1 MSDNLGT
8 LYVVATPIGNLADIS
23 ERAINILS
31 SVDLCAVEDT
41 RVTSRLLA
49 HKSLKTK
56 LISYHDHSTEK
67 KIGDLIKLILSG
79 LDIAV
84 VSDAGTPSISDP
96 GYSLVKRALDNGIK
110 VVPIPGASAVTSIIS
125 VAGIPSEKFIFQG
138 FPPRKVKKRIL
149 LLQELRNEAKASIF
163 FESGMRI
170 KGLLEDINTLDP
182 KRRLV
187 LGREITKL
195 HEVIYR
201 GTSNEVL
208 KCLERD
214 NFGKKGEFVLLIEG
228 SNLLEKK
235 SSKLTKDELRILEV
249 LLNKLSKKE
258 VLSIAPDLFNIKK
271 NDLYKLILERYSK

>member
-1 MSDNLGT
+1 MQG
-8 LYVVATPIGNLADIS
+8 
-23 ERAINILS
+23 
-31 SVDLCAVEDT
+31 
-41 RVTSRLLA
+41 
-49 HKSLKTK
+49 LKTK

-67 KIGDLIKLILSG
+67 KIGNLIELILSG

-138 FPPRKVKKRIL
+138 FPPRKGKKRIL
-149 LLQELRNEAKASIF
+149 LLQELRNETKASIF

>member
-67 KIGDLIKLILSG
+67 KIGDLIELILSG

-138 FPPRKVKKRIL
+138 FPPRKGRKRIL
-149 LLQELRNEAKASIF
+149 LLQELRNETKASIF

>member
-67 KIGDLIKLILSG
+67 KIGNLIELILSG
-79 LDIAV
+79 LDIAL

-96 GYSLVKRALDNGIK
+96 GYSLVRRALDNGVK

-138 FPPRKVKKRIL
+138 FPPRKGRKRIL
-149 LLQELRNEAKASIF
+149 LLQELRNETKASIF

-258 VLSIAPDLFNIKK
+258 VLNIAPDLFNIKK

>member
-138 FPPRKVKKRIL
+138 FPPRKGRKRIL
-149 LLQELRNEAKASIF
+149 LLQELRNETKASIF

>member
-67 KIGDLIKLILSG
+67 KIGNLIELILSG

-138 FPPRKVKKRIL
+138 FPPRKGRKRIL
-149 LLQELRNEAKASIF
+149 LLQELRDETKASIF

-258 VLSIAPDLFNIKK
+258 VLSIAPDLFKIKK

>member
-67 KIGDLIKLILSG
+67 KIGDLIELILSG

-138 FPPRKVKKRIL
+138 FPPRKGKKRIL

-170 KGLLEDINTLDP
+170 KGLLEDVNTLDP

>member
-23 ERAINILS
+23 ERAIKILS
-31 SVDLCAVEDT
+31 SVDLCAAEDT

-67 KIGDLIKLILSG
+67 NIGDLINLILSV

-125 VAGIPSEKFIFQG
+125 VAGIPSEKVIFQG
-138 FPPRKVKKRIL
+138 FPPRKGRKRIL
-149 LLQELRNEAKASIF
+149 LLQELRNETKASIF

-271 NDLYKLILERYSK
+271 NDLYKLILERYIK

>member
-67 KIGDLIKLILSG
+67 KIGDLIELILSG

-138 FPPRKVKKRIL
+138 FPPRKGRKRIL

-170 KGLLEDINTLDP
+170 KDLLEDINTLDP

>member
-41 RVTSRLLA
+41 RVTSKLLA
-49 HKSLKTK
+49 HKSIKTK

-125 VAGIPSEKFIFQG
+125 IAGIPSEKFIFQG
-138 FPPRKVKKRIL
+138 FPPRKGRKRIL
-149 LLQELRNEAKASIF
+149 LLQELRNETKASIF

-208 KCLERD
+208 KCLEKD
-214 NFGKKGEFVLLIEG
+214 NFGKKGEFVLLMEG

>member
-67 KIGDLIKLILSG
+67 KIGDLIELILSG

-138 FPPRKVKKRIL
+138 FPPRKGKKRIL

-271 NDLYKLILERYSK
+271 NDLYQLILERYSK

>member
-67 KIGDLIKLILSG
+67 KIGDLIELILSG

-138 FPPRKVKKRIL
+138 FPPRKGRKRIL

>member
-67 KIGDLIKLILSG
+67 KIGNLIELILSG

-138 FPPRKVKKRIL
+138 FPPRKGRKRIL
-149 LLQELRNEAKASIF
+149 LLQELRNETKASIF

-258 VLSIAPDLFNIKK
+258 VLSIAPDLFKIKK

>member
-138 FPPRKVKKRIL
+138 FPPRKGRKRIL
-149 LLQELRNEAKASIF
+149 LLQELRNETKASIF

-258 VLSIAPDLFNIKK
+258 VLSIAPDLFKIKK

>member
-67 KIGDLIKLILSG
+67 KIGDLIELILSG

-138 FPPRKVKKRIL
+138 FPPRKGKKRIL
-149 LLQELRNEAKASIF
+149 LLQELRNETKASIF

-271 NDLYKLILERYSK
+271 NDLYQLILERYSK

>member
-67 KIGDLIKLILSG
+67 KIGNLIELILSG
-79 LDIAV
+79 LDIAL

-96 GYSLVKRALDNGIK
+96 GYSLVRRALDNGVK

-138 FPPRKVKKRIL
+138 FPPRKGRKRIL
-149 LLQELRNEAKASIF
+149 LLQELRDETKASIF

-182 KRRLV
+182 ERRLV

-258 VLSIAPDLFNIKK
+258 VLNIAPDLFNIKK
-271 NDLYKLILERYSK
+271 NDLYKLILERYGK

>member
-67 KIGDLIKLILSG
+67 KIGNLIELILSG

-138 FPPRKVKKRIL
+138 FPPRKGKKRIL
-149 LLQELRNEAKASIF
+149 LLQELSNEAKASIF

-258 VLSIAPDLFNIKK
+258 VLNIAPDLFNIKK

>member
-23 ERAINILS
+23 ERAVNILS

-67 KIGDLIKLILSG
+67 KIGNLIELILSG
-79 LDIAV
+79 LDIAL

-96 GYSLVKRALDNGIK
+96 GYSLVRRALDNGVK

-138 FPPRKVKKRIL
+138 FPPRKGRKRIL
-149 LLQELRNEAKASIF
+149 LLQELRNETKASIF

-258 VLSIAPDLFNIKK
+258 VLNIAPDLFNIKK

>member
-67 KIGDLIKLILSG
+67 KIGNLIELILSG
-79 LDIAV
+79 LDIAL

-96 GYSLVKRALDNGIK
+96 GYSLVRRALDNGVK

-138 FPPRKVKKRIL
+138 FPPRKGRKRIL
-149 LLQELRNEAKASIF
+149 LLQELRDETKASIF

-182 KRRLV
+182 ERRLV

-258 VLSIAPDLFNIKK
+258 VLNIAPDLFNIKK

>member
-67 KIGDLIKLILSG
+67 KIGNLIELILSG

-138 FPPRKVKKRIL
+138 FPPRKGRKRIL
-149 LLQELRNEAKASIF
+149 LLQELRNETKASIF

-258 VLSIAPDLFNIKK
+258 VLNIAPDLFNIKK

>member
-67 KIGDLIKLILSG
+67 KIGDLIELILSG

-138 FPPRKVKKRIL
+138 FPPRKGKKRIL

>member
-67 KIGDLIKLILSG
+67 KIGDLIELILSG

-138 FPPRKVKKRIL
+138 FPPRKGRKRIL

-271 NDLYKLILERYSK
+271 NDLYKLILERYIK

>member
-49 HKSLKTK
+49 HKSIKTK

-67 KIGDLIKLILSG
+67 KIGNLIELILSG
-79 LDIAV
+79 LDIAL

-96 GYSLVKRALDNGIK
+96 GYSLVRRALDNGVK

-138 FPPRKVKKRIL
+138 FPPRKGRKRIL
-149 LLQELRNEAKASIF
+149 LLQELRDETKASIF

-182 KRRLV
+182 ERRLV

-258 VLSIAPDLFNIKK
+258 VLNIAPDLFNIKK

>member
-138 FPPRKVKKRIL
+138 FPPRKGRKRIL
-149 LLQELRNEAKASIF
+149 LLQELRNETKASIF

-235 SSKLTKDELRILEV
+235 SCKLTKDELRILEV

-258 VLSIAPDLFNIKK
+258 VLSISPDLFNIKK

>member
-67 KIGDLIKLILSG
+67 KIGDLIELILSG

-138 FPPRKVKKRIL
+138 FPPRKGRKRIL
-149 LLQELRNEAKASIF
+149 LLQELRNETKASIF

-258 VLSIAPDLFNIKK
+258 VLSIAPDLFKIKK

>member
-67 KIGDLIKLILSG
+67 KIGNLIELILSG

-138 FPPRKVKKRIL
+138 FPPRKGRKRIL
-149 LLQELRNEAKASIF
+149 LLQELRNETKASIF